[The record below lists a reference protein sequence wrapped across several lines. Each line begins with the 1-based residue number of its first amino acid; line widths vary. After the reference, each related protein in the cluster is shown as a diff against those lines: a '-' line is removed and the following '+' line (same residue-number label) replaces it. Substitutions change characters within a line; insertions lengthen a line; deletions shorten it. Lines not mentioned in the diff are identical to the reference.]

1 MVTYLG
7 GSILITIFALGG
19 SIVSYN
25 LQSGSSVKG
34 KSRISKIGSGN
45 LRKILYFPAIVSSSV
60 NRNFQEFK
68 QRMRAKGKHNMVIIV
83 ALMRKL
89 LHIIF
94 AILKNKSIFSYELA

>member
-1 MVTYLG
+1 L
-7 GSILITIFALGG
+7 
-19 SIVSYN
+19 
-25 LQSGSSVKG
+25 SGSSVKG